1 MKNKDLIY
9 KDNKIVEASYK
20 LSLTEQR
27 IILFA
32 ISHVNALEKL
42 TEDDIFI
49 ITASEYSLAFS
60 IDKREAFREM
70 KKAMENLSNRW
81 VKVIDTAD
89 RKTSVA
95 WISERSMVIS
105 NQSIEI
111 RFGTGIA
118 KYLHKLQ
125 GNFTKY
131 QIANISGMKSVYAIR
146 VYEMLM
152 QWKTNKEVT
161 LTVDKLRD
169 RLEVYSKSYSA
180 FSNVKLKII
189 DPAMREICEHS
200 DIVADYEL
208 IKKGTK
214 VSAIRFF
221 YKYKEGRE
229 PAKNIEKLEA
239 IRNIKKGLKGL
250 R

>member
-1 MKNKDLIY
+1 MFMTSKDLIY

-42 TEDDIFI
+42 TEDDVFT

-60 IDKREAFREM
+60 IDKKEAFREM
-70 KKAMENLSNRW
+70 KKAMEDLSNRW

-95 WISERSMVIS
+95 WISEKSMAVS

-131 QIANISGMKSVYAIR
+131 QIANIRGMKSVYAVR
-146 VYEMLM
+146 VYEMLI
-152 QWKTNKEVT
+152 QWKTTKELT
-161 LTVDKLRD
+161 ITVDKLRD
-169 RLEVYSKSYSA
+169 RLEAQSKAYNT

-189 DPAMREICEHS
+189 DPAIREICEYS
-200 DIVADYEL
+200 DILADYEL
-208 IKKGTK
+208 IKKGVK

-229 PAKNIEKLEA
+229 PKPTDKKQLFNDL
-239 IRNIKKGLKGL
+239 KKGL